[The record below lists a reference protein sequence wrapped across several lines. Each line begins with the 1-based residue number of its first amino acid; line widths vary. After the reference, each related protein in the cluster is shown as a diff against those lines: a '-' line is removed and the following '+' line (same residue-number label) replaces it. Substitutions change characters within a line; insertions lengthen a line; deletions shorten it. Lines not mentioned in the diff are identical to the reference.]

1 MAPLLPSG
9 LEQFVD
15 SVVPR
20 SSGGLFREDYTGR
33 TLRDHLGLNRP
44 ETQHE
49 NN

>member
-15 SVVPR
+15 SVPPSARTV
-20 SSGGLFREDYTGR
+20 REDYTGR